1 MATTTQTQPQ
11 SPPIGWKQIT
21 IDLAIDGASE
31 AINHAGNN
39 AEKVVLDSI
48 KSASSTVTEHG
59 KWGQT
64 ELTHI

>member
-31 AINHAGNN
+31 TIN
-39 AEKVVLDSI
+39 
-48 KSASSTVTEHG
+48 G

-64 ELTHI
+64 RLNP